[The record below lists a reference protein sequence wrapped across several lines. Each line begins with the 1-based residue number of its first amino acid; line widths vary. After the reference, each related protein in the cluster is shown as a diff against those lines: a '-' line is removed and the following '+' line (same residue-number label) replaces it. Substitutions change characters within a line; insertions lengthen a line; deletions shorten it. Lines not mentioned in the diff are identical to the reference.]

1 MDGEDEVASV
11 AAVWRT
17 GVCVCVCER
26 KRENRDLYWMDAL
39 VYISNR

>member
-17 GVCVCVCER
+17 GVCVCER